1 LLILLLAGNFVLTP
15 LRAQNPQQDVQAL
28 LSNDDAVAALKQQL
42 AAKQITNVEYT
53 KQAQQLAKDRA
64 AILAR
69 YDRAGQRDLTGLY
82 RAALNDK
89 RAAALEAQR
98 KGAAEA
104 KAKALEE
111 AQEKQAAKE
120 AAAAQAKEEAA
131 AATAKG
137 VDDDAEQYTRLM
149 LRHDE
154 LEYRRNMQKAT
165 EAEKSEI
172 SQLLS
177 QSEDIKKKY
186 ARGGSPQAQ
195 STQFE
200 TRIKE

>member
-1 LLILLLAGNFVLTP
+1 MRGNTLTHAAFTLLILLLGSDLALAS
-15 LRAQNPQQDVQAL
+15 LYAQNPQQDVQAL
-28 LSNDDAVAALKQQL
+28 LANDDAVAALKQQL

-53 KQAQQLAKDRA
+53 PRAQQLAKDRA

-69 YDRAGQRDLTGLY
+69 YDRAGQRDLTARY

-98 KGAAEA
+98 KTAAEA
-104 KAKALEE
+104 RAKALED
-111 AQEKQAAKE
+111 AQEKQAAKQ
-120 AAAAQAKEEAA
+120 AAAAQAVEEAA

-137 VDDDAEQYTRLM
+137 VDDEAEEYTRLM

-154 LEYRRNMQKAT
+154 LAYRNNMQKAT

-172 SQLLS
+172 AQLLS
-177 QSEDIKKKY
+177 QSDDIRKKY
-186 ARGGSPQAQ
+186 ARGGA
-195 STQFE
+195 
-200 TRIKE
+200 